1 MIRSSCKHS
10 DTYLYTYNSS
20 PDAAAGPNQRDGGQA
35 DNLLEPPRSLHS
47 CNLRPNEARFHM
59 VSAWSKVVVAGLS
72 AGLVRFTA
80 AAPHPVA
87 MHTTSLQLVCIE
99 WRTEHQVHMQQLP
112 SAGTISVERTHH
124 ERSHAA
130 W

>member
-1 MIRSSCKHS
+1 
-10 DTYLYTYNSS
+10 
-20 PDAAAGPNQRDGGQA
+20 
-35 DNLLEPPRSLHS
+35 
-47 CNLRPNEARFHM
+47 M
-59 VSAWSKVVVAGLS
+59 VSAPTLNHLAGLS